1 MTKVEFEDE
10 VQELHDEAMRIIRV
24 GHSLPMSA
32 TPREVAMFDEL
43 IGALDRRIRF
53 VQIKMNVA
61 IAFTREE
68 TVGHLPS
75 PRLVNVK
82 QTMINFEKAVM
93 SGEISNY
100 TES

>member
-1 MTKVEFEDE
+1 MTRTEFEDE
-10 VQELHDEAMRIIRV
+10 IQELHDEAMRIVRV
-24 GHSLPMSA
+24 GHALPLSA
-32 TPREVAMFDEL
+32 SPREVAMFDEL

-53 VQIKMNVA
+53 IQIKMNVS

-82 QTMINFEKAVM
+82 QTMINFEKSIR
-93 SGEISNY
+93 SGVVSNY
-100 TES
+100 TEA

>member
-1 MTKVEFEDE
+1 MTHTEFDDE
-10 VQELHDEAMRIIRV
+10 IQELHDEAMRIIRV
-24 GHSLPMSA
+24 GHALPLTAS
-32 TPREVAMFDEL
+32 PREVAMFDEL

-68 TVGHLPS
+68 SVGHLPS

-82 QTMINFEKAVM
+82 QTMINFEKSVG
-93 SGEISNY
+93 SGEI
-100 TES
+100 

>member
-1 MTKVEFEDE
+1 
-10 VQELHDEAMRIIRV
+10 
-24 GHSLPMSA
+24 
-32 TPREVAMFDEL
+32 MFDEL

-68 TVGHLPS
+68 SVGHLPS

-82 QTMINFEKAVM
+82 QTMINFEKSVG
-93 SGEISNY
+93 SGEI
-100 TES
+100 